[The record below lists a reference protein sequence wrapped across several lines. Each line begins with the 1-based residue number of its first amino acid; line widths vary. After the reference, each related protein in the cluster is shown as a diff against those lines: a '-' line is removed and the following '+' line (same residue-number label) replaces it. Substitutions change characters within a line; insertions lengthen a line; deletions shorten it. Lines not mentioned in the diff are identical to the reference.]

1 MSLKIKQGDVYL
13 VDFGESYNSEF
24 GKTRPAVIVQ
34 NDFLNSILPISRYKS
49 VLVIPFSSKDIES
62 EYRIK
67 IPKRDNLQKDSYI
80 VVNWICTLDL
90 ERVQIDKGLITRLSE
105 DELQELKEKVCKLL

>member
-1 MSLKIKQGDVYL
+1 MSLKIEQGDVYL

-49 VLVIPFSSKDIES
+49 VLVVPMSSKEIES
-62 EYRIK
+62 EYRVLIK
-67 IPKRDNLQKDSYI
+67 KRDNLQMDSYI

-90 ERVQIDKGLITRLSE
+90 KRVQIDKGLITRLSE
-105 DELQELKEKVCKLL
+105 DELQQLKQKICSLI